1 MSTILDALRKA
12 QEDTGGKRQ
21 PPVGEHPAT
30 TEAMTPAPRRR
41 RRVGWPVAVL
51 AILAVAFAG
60 GLALGDRIVA
70 LFGGPAESPSGEAE
84 IQVAAHDEGVPE
96 AAGQPAAV
104 PGSDEEPATA
114 AAPTPIVRRGNR
126 AASADGDASRPVF
139 AQTADSLVQKR
150 DAAPAAAPVPAAT
163 PYGQLHVFGAGE
175 APVKGKPS
183 SEDRLARLQQLREKM
198 QQARQK
204 AAGQGRT
211 AENAAPTQIF
221 VPPPRDAAPAAGE
234 PEVPAPAAPA
244 AGKADAP
251 APAAPVAEPV
261 VEVARAA
268 DPAPVDVARPAA
280 PGGAAAIGVSVSN
293 AHDEAAQDEIRD
305 TDVPEPQQVPAAEA
319 NTEPPTVVAAIAPD
333 PAPQAVP
340 APAAAQPVL
349 RRAPGGAPQVAINIL
364 QWSTEPARRF
374 AFVSVDGGN
383 MTQVREGDHIG
394 GLTIKHIHQQMIEF
408 GFNDST
414 FLLRAN

>member
-41 RRVGWPVAVL
+41 RRIGWPVAVV
-51 AILAVAFAG
+51 AVLAVAFAG

-70 LFGGPAESPSGEAE
+70 LFGGAPEAPSGEAE
-84 IQVAAHDEGVPE
+84 VQVAASDQDATEG
-96 AAGQPAAV
+96 AGQQAAAAV
-104 PGSDEEPATA
+104 RDEPPEEA

-126 AASADGDASRPVF
+126 SANADSDAARPVF
-139 AQTADSLVQKR
+139 AQTVDPLIQKR
-150 DAAPAAAPVPAAT
+150 DAAPDAAPAPT

-183 SEDRLARLQQLREKM
+183 SEDRLDRLQQLREKM
-198 QQARQK
+198 QQAREK
-204 AAGQGRT
+204 AAGQGR

-221 VPPPRDAAPAAGE
+221 VPPPREAAPAGGKAE
-234 PEVPAPAAPA
+234 APAPAAPA
-244 AGKADAP
+244 AEP
-251 APAAPVAEPV
+251 A

-268 DPAPVDVARPAA
+268 DAAPVGVAQPAA
-280 PGGAAAIGVSVSN
+280 DAGAAPIGVSVSN
-293 AHDEAAQDEIRD
+293 AQGEAAEAEIRD
-305 TDVPEPQQVPAAEA
+305 PDAPEPQQAPSAEA
-319 NTEPPTVVAAIAPD
+319 DPPTTVAALAPD
-333 PAPQAVP
+333 PAPAAAPARGAVP
-340 APAAAQPVL
+340 PVL

-364 QWSTEPARRF
+364 QWSAEPARRF